1 MQAGTARDALIA
13 KVWHSGYPHRRVI
26 GDRVYGGR
34 LTVPKGG
41 SEELR
46 EALRQFPRQA
56 LHAVR
61 LKFNHPVT
69 GRPLDFE
76 SALPADLRALLD
88 VLTRDLARE

>member
-1 MQAGTARDALIA
+1 VHLTHIGFPL
-13 KVWHSGYPHRRVI
+13 V

-34 LTVPKGG
+34 LTFPKGG

-56 LHAVR
+56 LHAAR

-88 VLTRDLARE
+88 VLARDLGQE